1 MKNLKNLELC
11 QDEPLPKLPVAR
23 AVWKPQPD
31 FKISSA
37 SWISSGGSHHRAL
50 SKALD
55 GEVIEDFASISGIEF
70 LHIDQDSMVSEER
83 KELRNNEAYYYLN
96 KGFTVAG

>member
-31 FKISSA
+31 FKISAA
-37 SWISSGGSHHRAL
+37 SWINSGGSHHRTL
-50 SKALD
+50 RKALN
-55 GEVIEDFASISGIEF
+55 GEVMEDFASISGIEI
-70 LHIDQDSMVSEER
+70 LNIDQDSTVSEEQ
-83 KELRNNEAYYYLN
+83 KELRNSEVYYYSN
-96 KGFTVAG
+96 KGFTFAG